1 MHKMSGKTNA
11 GNAPSHS
18 SSVHDSR
25 HFPLVLLLA
34 VVALPI
40 LLFSFDT
47 FGVRSF
53 LTGFPGGVTTEY
65 NGKTVPPL
73 AFYIVSYGYGMRND
87 PITGKPDFHTGM
99 DLSSFEGMAVRAV
112 KDGNIVRIEKEGS
125 SSLGNWVEV
134 QHPDGTFTVYA
145 HLSAFGNIH
154 LGENIGAGS
163 VIGAVGNTGRSMGP
177 HLHFELHDRDGQ
189 PMDPASLGIFLPAMI
204 NTISSS
210 NT

>member
-1 MHKMSGKTNA
+1 MSGKTNA
-11 GNAPSHS
+11 GNASFHS
-18 SSVHDSR
+18 SSVHDNDR
-25 HFPLVLLLA
+25 RFLFVVLLLVVVLPA
-34 VVALPI
+34 V
-40 LLFSFDT
+40 LFAFDL
-47 FGVRSF
+47 FGVRSV

-125 SSLGNWVEV
+125 GSLGNWVEV

-145 HLSAFGNIH
+145 HLSAFGNIS

-189 PMDPASLGIFLPAMI
+189 PMDPASLDIILFPALI
-204 NTISSS
+204 VSGGST
-210 NT
+210 